1 MPVLEREIWRGR
13 KRERSGKKKV
23 RRGMNITEAIKE
35 RGKRRMRKKGQETEN
50 GGKKE
55 ECNGRKRKENEK

>member
-1 MPVLEREIWRGR
+1 MKERYGEEEKG
-13 KRERSGKKKV
+13 KGVERKKV

-55 ECNGRKRKENEK
+55 ECDGRRRKENEK